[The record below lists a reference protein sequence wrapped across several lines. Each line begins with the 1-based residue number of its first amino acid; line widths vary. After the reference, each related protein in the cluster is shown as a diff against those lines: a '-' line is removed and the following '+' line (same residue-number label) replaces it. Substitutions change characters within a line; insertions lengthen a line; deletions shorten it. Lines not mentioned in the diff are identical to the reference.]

1 MAASGVPEEVFR
13 IEVPKI
19 AFTNPNLYAI
29 KVMGDGSCF
38 FHSVLRGFNLSYIS
52 AASSAERKRLAILVR
67 QATAD
72 SLEEKNPTTGKTEY
86 ESMGGGCYKDY
97 NEAVK
102 DVDGDKYSLA
112 AMKRELL
119 SSTPVDHA
127 YTEILSNYLD
137 LDIYLISSQTGDIYA
152 TGTDFNLYYKDRR
165 SIVIL
170 YSPGHY
176 DVVGI
181 KRMSPDR
188 EDTIFDTLF
197 APTHELIAA
206 LRKRYKDITNR

>member
-1 MAASGVPEEVFR
+1 MAASGVSEEVFR

-19 AFTNPNLYAI
+19 AFSNTNLYGI
-29 KVMGDGSCF
+29 KVIGDGSCF
-38 FHSVLRGFNLSYIS
+38 FHSVLRSFNLSYVS
-52 AASSAERKRLAILVR
+52 TTSLRERKRLAILVR
-67 QATAD
+67 HATAA
-72 SLEEKNPTTGKTEY
+72 SLKEKNPDTGKTEY
-86 ESMGGGCYKDY
+86 ENMGGGFYKNY

-102 DVDGDKYSLA
+102 QVIGDRYSLA
-112 AMKRELL
+112 AMERELL
-119 SSTPVDHA
+119 SNNPVDHV

-152 TGTDFNLYYKDRR
+152 TGTDFSLYFKDRR

-181 KRMSPDR
+181 KRKSTDNG
-188 EDTIFDTLF
+188 DIIFDTLF
-197 APTHELIAA
+197 TPTHELIAA
-206 LRKRYKDITNR
+206 LRKRYKDITNK

>member
-1 MAASGVPEEVFR
+1 MTASGVPEEVFR

-19 AFTNPNLYAI
+19 AFSDPNLYAI

-38 FHSVLRGFNLSYIS
+38 FHSVLRAFNLSYIN
-52 AASSAERKRLAILVR
+52 ATASSERKRLAILVR
-67 QATAD
+67 HATAD
-72 SLEEKNPTTGKTEY
+72 SLEEKNHTTGKTEY
-86 ESMGGGCYKDY
+86 ESMGGGFYKNY
-97 NEAVK
+97 NDAVK
-102 DVDGDKYSLA
+102 DVEGDRYSLD
-112 AMKRELL
+112 AMKRELM

-127 YTEILSNYLD
+127 YTEILSNHLN

-152 TGTDFNLYYKDRR
+152 TGTDIKLYFKDRR

-176 DVVGI
+176 DVIGI
-181 KRMSPDR
+181 KRKSTEQ
-188 EDTIFDTLF
+188 EDVIFDTLF
-197 APTHELIAA
+197 APTHEFIAA